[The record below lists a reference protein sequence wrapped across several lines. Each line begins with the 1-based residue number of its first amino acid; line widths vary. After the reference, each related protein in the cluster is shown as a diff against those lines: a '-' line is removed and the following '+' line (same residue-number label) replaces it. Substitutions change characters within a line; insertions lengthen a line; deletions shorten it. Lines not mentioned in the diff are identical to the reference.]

1 LSRTPSTPV
10 IQGKSFVVKESP
22 VHLGMARLD
31 APAIGKVIVGEPSAG
46 LAELGPSGPVPIAL
60 PFDPVREPIEAMV
73 EMPKYKA
80 VLIITDTS
88 AYALQDN
95 GTVSEIRRARE
106 VGVSP
111 ITASKI
117 ELIPVRNEMIFLG
130 RNSLNLLVDTRISG
144 EEACNLAYVPAH
156 R

>member
-1 LSRTPSTPV
+1 
-10 IQGKSFVVKESP
+10 
-22 VHLGMARLD
+22 MARLD
-31 APAIGKVIVGEPSAG
+31 APAIGKIIVRGPNSG
-46 LAELGPSGPVPIAL
+46 IAELGRSGPVPIVL

-73 EMPKYKA
+73 EMPEYKA
-80 VLIITDTS
+80 VLIITDVS

-95 GTVSEIRRARE
+95 GVVSEIRRARE

-111 ITASKI
+111 ITASRI
-117 ELIPVRNEMIFLG
+117 EFIPVSNETIFLG

-144 EEACNLAYVPAH
+144 EAACSLTYVPAH